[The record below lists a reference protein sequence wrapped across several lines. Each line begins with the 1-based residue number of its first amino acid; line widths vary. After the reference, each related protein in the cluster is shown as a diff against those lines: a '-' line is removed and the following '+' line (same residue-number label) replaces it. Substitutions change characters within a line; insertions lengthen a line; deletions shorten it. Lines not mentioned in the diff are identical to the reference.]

1 MAAPIRSELA
11 FTSGNELLVGDLVTP
26 AGRDDFPTVVFLAGT
41 GAIDR
46 FQRGVLP
53 GGEIRDSKPR
63 GWLTDGLARMGVAVF
78 AWDKRGVG
86 ASTGGNRRPGD
97 PPGDRDSHASVQT
110 DVDDALAALEAV
122 SQLPQVN
129 ERRITVMGHS
139 AGVYFASL
147 LAARTD
153 LPTSYVL
160 WGGVYQDIV
169 DLMDFIYGQ
178 AIDYASRGPEEYA
191 FIQKHSPALYATGL
205 RRREIVEAARR
216 GDATYRWEHDGQ
228 EHVQHLARLSQ
239 EIAWPLGDQFRNIR
253 KPVLVIH
260 GDRDLN
266 VTCDDAFEIMAALQS
281 AGNDEATLVIV
292 PGADHGMRVAP
303 RNLDAETRLRE
314 RLSFHKGRPVS
325 SFFMHSVAGWILD
338 QALLDC

>member
-1 MAAPIRSELA
+1 MAAPIRSELV
-11 FTSGNELLVGDLVTP
+11 FESGKERLVGDLVTP
-26 AGRDDFPTVVFLAGT
+26 PDQDDFPTVVFLAGT

-46 FQRGVLP
+46 YQRGVLP
-53 GGEIRDSKPR
+53 DGEIRHSKPK
-63 GWLTDGLARMGVAVF
+63 GWLADGLVRSGVAFF

-86 ASTGGNRRPGD
+86 ASTGGNRQPGD

-122 SQLPQVN
+122 SRLPQVN

-153 LPTSYVL
+153 LPAGYVL
-160 WGGVYQDIV
+160 WGGVHRGIV
-169 DLMDFIYGQ
+169 ELMDYIYGQ
-178 AIDYASRGPEEYA
+178 AIDYASRGPDEYA
-191 FIQKHSPALYATGL
+191 FIQEHSPAIYATGL
-205 RRREIVEAARR
+205 RRWEIVEAARR
-216 GDATYRWEHDGQ
+216 GDSAFRWEHEGT
-228 EHVQHLARLSQ
+228 EYVQHLARLSQ
-239 EIAWPLGDQFRNIR
+239 EIAWPLGDQFKNVR

-266 VTCDDAFEIMAALQS
+266 VLCDDAFEIMAELRA
-281 AGNDEATLVIV
+281 AGNEEATLVIV

-303 RNLDAETRLRE
+303 RNLDDETRLLE
-314 RLSFHKGRPVS
+314 RLSFYKGHPVS
-325 SFFMHSVAGWILD
+325 AFFMHAITGWILD
-338 QALLDC
+338 QVLLDS